1 MNDIYVT
8 FAACQEV
15 LKNPQIK
22 TAQHFHIDLEVMIK
36 YGDLQTADQDAC
48 GGQLGS
54 NDLLEIFTVSKIHLC
69 PKWYMHSILNK
80 ESRKA
85 LPTFVILFL

>member
-22 TAQHFHIDLEVMIK
+22 TVQHFHIDLEVMIK
-36 YGDLQTADQDAC
+36 SGDLQAADQDAC
-48 GGQLGS
+48 GGQLWDNGCVR
-54 NDLLEIFTVSKIHLC
+54 NFYYVKDLFMS
-69 PKWYMHSILNK
+69 
-80 ESRKA
+80 
-85 LPTFVILFL
+85 

>member
-1 MNDIYVT
+1 MNDISVT

-22 TAQHFHIDLEVMIK
+22 TVQHFHIDLEVMIK

-48 GGQLGS
+48 GGQLCNNGS
-54 NDLLEIFTVSKIHLC
+54 VRNFYYVNNPFMS
-69 PKWYMHSILNK
+69 
-80 ESRKA
+80 
-85 LPTFVILFL
+85 

>member
-1 MNDIYVT
+1 MNDIYVI

-36 YGDLQTADQDAC
+36 YGDLHTADQEAC
-48 GGQLGS
+48 GGQLCSNGS
-54 NDLLEIFTVSKIHLC
+54 VRNFHYVKDVFMS
-69 PKWYMHSILNK
+69 
-80 ESRKA
+80 
-85 LPTFVILFL
+85 